1 MSKVQPREHRGTV
14 IGPNDMDEIENME
27 IREDDIFTVS
37 FPRSGEDISLSVS
50 LIAQTPSLSLS
61 HHPSPLSLSLS
72 VTLSLFLSFFL

>member
-50 LIAQTPSLSLS
+50 LIAQT
-61 HHPSPLSLSLS
+61 LSLSLS
-72 VTLSLFLSFFL
+72 SPQPPLAVSLCHSLSLSLSFFL